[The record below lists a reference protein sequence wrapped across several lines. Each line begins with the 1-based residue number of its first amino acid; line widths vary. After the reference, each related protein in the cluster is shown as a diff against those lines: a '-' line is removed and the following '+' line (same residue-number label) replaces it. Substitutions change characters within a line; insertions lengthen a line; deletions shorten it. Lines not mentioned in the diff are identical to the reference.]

1 MAGEIKVEGLPALHS
16 ALDGLGADLR
26 DMRAANQAAGDLLAR
41 QIGELAPRDTGRLAD
56 SFRGTA
62 VAGGAE
68 ASSDLVYAPCQEY
81 GVPSHNI
88 EGQHYAER
96 ALDAAE
102 PAIASTYDKGTQTAC
117 RKAET

>member
-1 MAGEIKVEGLPALHS
+1 
-16 ALDGLGADLR
+16 
-26 DMRAANQAAGDLLAR
+26 
-41 QIGELAPRDTGRLAD
+41 
-56 SFRGTA
+56 
-62 VAGGAE
+62 
-68 ASSDLVYAPCQEY
+68 VYAPCQEY